1 MCRLVSEF
9 PSKTFVNYAIGTGLG
24 EQWVARVIR
33 GPGRP
38 SSALYSLVDF
48 IAPSGSSGKYSAA
61 PPNCAAHRVDP
72 QPALSDKINLGFV
85 MDAYPGVTPLWDLS
99 QATTFSQLPDD
110 DFLALLQKQF
120 PGSADFNTGVFQ
132 GGINPQE
139 IQPFSLPGLSPPS
152 DDSSPSPQSANQ
164 DRDDGSRSRSR
175 HRSGSQDDDPMLKRK
190 ASDDSLDEE
199 PNQKNQHTSGD
210 KRSNNNRRKSTGDG
224 DGHLVK
230 VNRRKEQN
238 RAAQRAFRER
248 KEKHVKDLE
257 DKVAELEAKNE
268 QATSENVNLRDLLTR
283 LQDENVTLKQA
294 AFTFSVPKPQTQP
307 LQQPVASGSNHHL
320 FSPSAS
326 SSSSSSGMSSMS
338 PISHFSPP
346 PTALAPTHSVNTSP
360 MNNMN
365 LGGGDMDWTSLTT
378 FDPAVLSLL
387 DESPPPEPTA
397 TSAASSMFT
406 DFGFGGNTLG
416 SQFTTIAANP
426 QFMSFADFDSPAS
439 GSDAD
444 GGFNFDMWAQ
454 PDPHAFSPPR
464 DSSLDDLFGG
474 NGYAGDAGLVDFNA
488 LMAASAPSLAG
499 ASPGMSPVVHQA
511 PAPRALASGSSSSSA
526 SASASMPSSAA
537 TSPEA
542 SGDMGECGTTHGDC
556 PKTKEEIARAV
567 LAGGPS
573 SIVTAPVS
581 PQPGDAVMA
590 GGRDEL
596 DLTKVMSCKGTG
608 FPKTDPKPDNVEV
621 LAAWRGITSAAGS
634 KDYDI
639 NQLCSEFS
647 SKAKCD
653 GTKVVLDQSTYQSM
667 LQKLAQARQQQK

>member
-1 MCRLVSEF
+1 
-9 PSKTFVNYAIGTGLG
+9 
-24 EQWVARVIR
+24 
-33 GPGRP
+33 
-38 SSALYSLVDF
+38 
-48 IAPSGSSGKYSAA
+48 
-61 PPNCAAHRVDP
+61 
-72 QPALSDKINLGFV
+72 

-120 PGSADFNTGVFQ
+120 PSSTDFNSSTGVFQ

-139 IQPFSLPGLSPPS
+139 IHPFSLPGLSPPS
-152 DDSSPSPQSANQ
+152 DDSSPSPQSGNQ
-164 DRDDGSRSRSR
+164 EQDGESRSRSR
-175 HRSGSQDDDPMLKRK
+175 HRSDSHDDDPMLKRK
-190 ASDDSLDEE
+190 ASDDSLDDE
-199 PNQKNQHTSGD
+199 PNQKNQNTSGD
-210 KRSNNNRRKSTGDG
+210 KRSNNIRRKSTGDG

-257 DKVAELEAKNE
+257 DKVAELEAKND

-294 AFTFSVPKPQTQP
+294 AFTFSVPKSQAQPQ
-307 LQQPVASGSNHHL
+307 QQPVASGSNNSNSNIHL

-326 SSSSSSGMSSMS
+326 SSSSSSGLSSMS
-338 PISHFSPP
+338 PVSQFSP
-346 PTALAPTHSVNTSP
+346 PTALAPTPHINSMGS
-360 MNNMN
+360 
-365 LGGGDMDWTSLTT
+365 GDMDWTALTT
-378 FDPAVLSLL
+378 FDPAMLSLL

-406 DFGFGGNTLG
+406 DFGYGGGGLG
-416 SQFTTIAANP
+416 HQFTTIAANP
-426 QFMSFADFDSPAS
+426 QFMSFADFDSPAIEGD
-439 GSDAD
+439 GS
-444 GGFNFDMWAQ
+444 FNFDMWAQ
-454 PDPHAFSPPR
+454 PDPQAFSPPR

-488 LMAASAPSLAG
+488 LMAASSSSLIG
-499 ASPGMSPVVHQA
+499 ASPSISPVVHQA
-511 PAPRALASGSSSSSA
+511 SAPRGISQQHASSSSSSSA

-542 SGDMGECGTTHGDC
+542 SGDAACGPGDGEC
-556 PKTKEEIARAV
+556 PKTKEDLARAAI
-567 LAGGPS
+567 AGGPS
-573 SIVTAPVS
+573 SMVTAPVS
-581 PQPGDAVMA
+581 PRPGDVVMS
-590 GGRDEL
+590 GGLDDL
-596 DLTKVMSCKGTG
+596 DLSKVMSCKGTG
-608 FPKTDPKPDNVEV
+608 FPKTDPKADNVEV
-621 LAAWRGITSAAGS
+621 LAAWRGITSAVGS

-667 LQKLAQARQQQK
+667 LQKLAQARKQ